1 MKEQFDV
8 YEDIRQRTN
17 GEMYIGVVGPV
28 RTGKSTFIKRFM
40 ETLVLPNMEE
50 GAEKQRTIDEL
61 PQSGSGRTITTTE
74 PKFIPKQAAQIIL
87 NDNASIRV
95 RLVDCVGYMVD
106 GATGH
111 LEEDKERLVKTPWYD
126 YEIPFTK
133 AANIGTRKVMTDHA
147 TIGIVVTSD
156 GSFGEIDHDGFAK
169 TEQEIVSE
177 MKQLGK
183 PFIVILNSVK
193 PQSNE
198 TKELADQLSIQ
209 YGVKVLPVNCD
220 QLRSNDIL
228 EILKNILFE
237 FPISQI
243 RFYIPKWAE
252 TLEANHPIKQAV
264 VDYAKVVM
272 KEVTGMRK
280 VYELPNPESDYISE
294 ALVVHVDLK
303 DGNIHLKI
311 GIPDEFYYE
320 MLSGLLGAKVENE
333 YDFLTMLKEVSGK
346 RIEYDHVA
354 SAMDSVKMKGYGLVM
369 PAKESIKLEEPELIK
384 HGTKYGIK
392 IKASAPSLH
401 FIKANV
407 STEIAPIVGTEE
419 QAKDF
424 LANMKEQLKSS
435 PESLWKINI
444 FGKTVE
450 QMVEEG
456 LVSKSNKIN
465 DDSQIR
471 LQDTMEK
478 IINDSNGG
486 MVFIII

>member
-40 ETLVLPNMEE
+40 ETLVLPGMKD

-61 PQSGSGRTITTTE
+61 PQSGSGKTITTTE
-74 PKFIPKQAAQIIL
+74 PKFIPEQAAQIVL
-87 NDNASIRV
+87 NDNASINV

-111 LEEDKERLVKTPWYD
+111 LEENKERLVKTPWYD

-133 AANIGTRKVMTDHA
+133 AAHIGTKKVMTEHA
-147 TIGIVVTSD
+147 TIGIVVTGD
-156 GSFGEIDHDGFAK
+156 GSFGEIDHNGFAK
-169 TEQEIVSE
+169 VEQEIISE

-193 PQSNE
+193 PQSKE
-198 TKELADQLSIQ
+198 TKELSMKLSGQ

-220 QLRSNDIL
+220 QLKSNDIL
-228 EILKNILFE
+228 EILKSILFE

-243 RFYIPKWAE
+243 SFFIPKWAE
-252 TLEANHPIKQAV
+252 TLENNHSIKQAAV
-264 VDYAKVVM
+264 EYAKTVM
-272 KEVTGMRK
+272 KEISGMRQI
-280 VYELPNPESDYISE
+280 YELPEPESEFISE
-294 ALVVHVDLK
+294 VAVASMNLK
-303 DGNIHLKI
+303 DGSVSLRIS
-311 GIPDEFYYE
+311 IPEEYYYE
-320 MLSGLLGAKVENE
+320 MLSGLLGTTVGNE
-333 YDFLTMLKEVSGK
+333 YEFLTILKELSEK
-346 RIEYDHVA
+346 RQEYDHVA
-354 SAMDSVKMKGYGLVM
+354 AAINSVKMKGYGLVM
-369 PAKESIKLEEPELIK
+369 PEKESIKLEEPELIK

-407 STEIAPIVGTEE
+407 STEIAPIVGSED

-424 LANMKEQLKSS
+424 LANMKEQLHSS
-435 PESLWKINI
+435 PEGLWKINI

-456 LVSKSNKIN
+456 LISKSNKIN

>member
-8 YEDIRQRTN
+8 YADIMERTD

-40 ETLVLPNMEE
+40 ETLVLPKLPQ
-50 GAEKQRTIDEL
+50 GPEKERTIDEL
-61 PQSGSGRTITTTE
+61 PQSGTGRTITTTE
-74 PKFIPKQAAQIIL
+74 PKFIPKEAAEISL
-87 NDNASIRV
+87 NDETNIKV

-126 YEIPFTK
+126 YDIPFAK
-133 AANIGTRKVMTDHA
+133 AAHIGTKKVMTDHA
-147 TIGIVVTSD
+147 TIGIIMTSD
-156 GSFGEIDHDGFAK
+156 GSFGEIERDDFAPV
-169 TEQEIVSE
+169 ESEIIEE
-177 MKQLGK
+177 MKTLGK
-183 PFIVILNSVK
+183 PFVVMLNSVR
-193 PQSNE
+193 PSSAE
-198 TKELADQLSIQ
+198 TIELADKLTNQ

-220 QLRSNDIL
+220 QLKSKDIIS
-228 EILKNILFE
+228 ILKYILLE
-237 FPISQI
+237 FPISKI

-252 TLEANHPIKQAV
+252 TLEYENPIKQALIEYARQV
-264 VDYAKVVM
+264 LNAVDSM
-272 KEVTGMRK
+272 KH
-280 VYELPNPESDYISE
+280 VYEVEQPDSDYINDASVNN
-294 ALVVHVDLK
+294 LDLK
-303 DGNIHLKI
+303 NGTVDFVIS
-311 GIPDEFYYE
+311 IPEKYYYD
-320 MLSGLLGAKVENE
+320 MLSSLLDADVHNE
-333 YDFLTMLKEVSGK
+333 YEFLRLLKDVSGRRK
-346 RIEYDHVA
+346 EYNRVSD
-354 SAMDSVKMKGYGLVM
+354 AMDSVQMKGYGLVM
-369 PAKESIKLEEPELIK
+369 PEKENITLAEPELIK
-384 HGTKYGIK
+384 HGSKYGIK
-392 IKASAPSLH
+392 IKANAPSLH

-424 LANMKEQLKSS
+424 LSNMKEQLKTS
-435 PESLWKINI
+435 PEALWNINI

-456 LVSKSNKIN
+456 LISKSNKIN
-465 DDSQIR
+465 DESQIK

>member
-8 YEDIRQRTN
+8 YQDISERTS

-40 ETLVLPNMEE
+40 ESLVLPQMENN
-50 GAEKQRTIDEL
+50 AEKERTIDEL
-61 PQSGSGRTITTTE
+61 PQSGSGRTVTTTE
-74 PKFIPKQAAQIIL
+74 PKFIPKQSANIRL
-87 NDNASIRV
+87 NDETDVNV
-95 RLVDCVGYMVD
+95 RLVDCVGYMVE
-106 GATGH
+106 GASGH
-111 LEEDKERLVKTPWYD
+111 LEDDEERLVKTPWFE
-126 YEIPFTK
+126 YEIPFSK
-133 AANIGTRKVMTDHA
+133 AAHIGTKKVMTDHA
-147 TIGIVVTSD
+147 TIGVIITGD
-156 GSFGEIDHDGFAK
+156 GSFGEINRNSFCPVE
-169 TEQEIVSE
+169 EQLVSE
-177 MKQLGK
+177 MKELGK

-193 PQSNE
+193 PNSRE
-198 TKELADQLSIQ
+198 TKDLADELTKQ

-220 QLRSNDIL
+220 QLRGNDIL
-228 EILKNILFE
+228 EILKHILFE
-237 FPISQI
+237 FPIGQI
-243 RFYIPKWAE
+243 RFFIPKWTE
-252 TLEANHPIKQAV
+252 TLEGSHPIKQAMIS
-264 VDYAKVVM
+264 YAKQILQEMSGM
-272 KEVTGMRK
+272 KHI
-280 VYELPNPESDYISE
+280 YEIPDTDNEYISQVSVSKLNLKNGTVDLNIQIPESY
-294 ALVVHVDLK
+294 
-303 DGNIHLKI
+303 
-311 GIPDEFYYE
+311 YYE
-320 MLSGLLGAKVENE
+320 MLTNLLGAPVENE
-333 YDFLTMLKEVSGK
+333 YDFLTLLKDVAARRK
-346 RIEYDHVA
+346 EYEHVA
-354 SAMDSVKMKGYGLVM
+354 DAMSSVQMKGYGLVM
-369 PAKESIKLEEPELIK
+369 PEKENITLAEPELIK
-384 HGTKYGIK
+384 HGNKYGIK
-392 IKASAPSLH
+392 IKANAPSLH

-435 PESLWKINI
+435 PEALWKINI

>member
-8 YEDIRQRTN
+8 YQDIKERT
-17 GEMYIGVVGPV
+17 GGDMYIGVVGPV

-40 ETLVLPNMEE
+40 ETLVLPGMED
-50 GAEKQRTIDEL
+50 GAEKERTIDEL

-74 PKFIPKQAAQIIL
+74 PKFIPKQGAKIAL
-87 NDNASIRV
+87 NDEASINV
-95 RLVDCVGYMVD
+95 RLVDCVGYMVE
-106 GATGH
+106 GASGH
-111 LEEDKERLVKTPWYD
+111 EEEEKERLVKTPWYD

-133 AANIGTRKVMTDHA
+133 AAHIGTKKVMTDHA
-147 TIGIVVTSD
+147 TIGVIITGD
-156 GSFGEIDHDGFAK
+156 GSFGELDRDGFYPVEK
-169 TEQEIVSE
+169 DLVEE
-177 MKQLGK
+177 MKSLGK

-193 PQSNE
+193 PGSRE
-198 TKELADQLSIQ
+198 TQDLAEELTSQ

-220 QLRSNDIL
+220 QLKAEDII
-228 EILKNILFE
+228 EVLKNILLE

-243 RFYIPKWAE
+243 SFCIPKWAE
-252 TLEANHPIKQAV
+252 TLECTHPIKQAV
-264 VDYAKVVM
+264 VDYAKQVM
-272 KEVTGMRK
+272 AMVTDMK
-280 VYELPNPESDYISE
+280 NVYDIPNPESEYISNSFI
-294 ALVVHVDLK
+294 ASLSLK
-303 DGNIHLKI
+303 DGTVNLNIA
-311 GIPDEFYYE
+311 IPENYYYE
-320 MLSGLLGAKVENE
+320 MLTSLLGAPVENE
-333 YDFLTMLKEVSGK
+333 YDFLTMLREVAGK
-346 RIEYDHVA
+346 RNEYEHVA
-354 SAMDSVKMKGYGLVM
+354 DAMNSVQMKGYGLVM
-369 PAKESIKLEEPELIK
+369 PEKENITLAEPELIK

-392 IKASAPSLH
+392 IKANAPSLH

-407 STEIAPIVGTEE
+407 TTEIAPIVGTEE

-424 LANMKEQLKSS
+424 LSNMKEQLKTS
-435 PESLWKINI
+435 PEALWKINI

-456 LVSKSNKIN
+456 LISKSNKIN

>member
-8 YEDIRQRTN
+8 YQDIKERT
-17 GEMYIGVVGPV
+17 GGDMYIGVVGPV

-40 ETLVLPNMEE
+40 ETLVLPGMED

-61 PQSGSGRTITTTE
+61 PQSGSGKTITTTE
-74 PKFIPKQAAQIIL
+74 PKFIPKQAAKIAL
-87 NDNASIRV
+87 NEDASVNV

-106 GATGH
+106 GASGH
-111 LEEDKERLVKTPWYD
+111 LEEEKERLVKTPWYD

-133 AANIGTRKVMTDHA
+133 AAHIGTKKVMTDHA
-147 TIGIVVTSD
+147 TIGVIITGD
-156 GSFGEIDHDGFAK
+156 GSFGELPREGFYK
-169 TEQEIVSE
+169 VENELVSE
-177 MKQLGK
+177 MKSLGK

-193 PQSNE
+193 PQSRE
-198 TKELADQLSIQ
+198 TQDLAEELTNQ

-220 QLRSNDIL
+220 QLKANDIL
-228 EILKNILFE
+228 EILKNILLE

-243 RFYIPKWAE
+243 NFYIPKWAE
-252 TLEANHPIKQAV
+252 TLSASHPIKQAALS
-264 VDYAKVVM
+264 YAKMVLKEMDGM
-272 KEVTGMRK
+272 KN
-280 VYELPNPESDYISE
+280 VYQLPAPESEFISE
-294 ALVVHVDLK
+294 VAISNLNLK
-303 DGNIHLKI
+303 NGTINLNIS
-311 GIPDEFYYE
+311 IPETYYYE
-320 MLSGLLGAKVENE
+320 MLSNLMGAPVENE
-333 YDFLTMLKEVSGK
+333 YDFLTMLKEVADK
-346 RIEYDHVA
+346 RREYDHVA
-354 SAMDSVKMKGYGLVM
+354 SAMSSVKMKGYGLVM
-369 PAKESIKLEEPELIK
+369 PEKENIKLEEPELIK

-392 IKASAPSLH
+392 IKANAPSLH

-424 LANMKEQLKSS
+424 LANMKEQLKTS
-435 PESLWKINI
+435 PEALWKINI

-456 LVSKSNKIN
+456 LISKSNKIN

>member
-40 ETLVLPNMEE
+40 ETLVLPGMKD

-61 PQSGSGRTITTTE
+61 PQSGSGKTITTTE
-74 PKFIPKQAAQIIL
+74 PKFIPKQAAKIVL
-87 NDNASIRV
+87 NDNASINV

-111 LEEDKERLVKTPWYD
+111 LEENKERLVKTPWYD

-133 AANIGTRKVMTDHA
+133 AAHIGTKKVMTEHA
-147 TIGIVVTSD
+147 TIGIVVTGD
-156 GSFGEIDHDGFAK
+156 GSFGEISHDGFAK
-169 TEQEIVSE
+169 VEQEIISE

-183 PFIVILNSVK
+183 PFIVVLNSVK
-193 PQSNE
+193 PQSKE
-198 TKELADQLSIQ
+198 TKELSMKLSSQ

-220 QLRSNDIL
+220 QLKSNDIL

-243 RFYIPKWAE
+243 SFFIPKWAE
-252 TLEANHPIKQAV
+252 TLDNNHPIKQAV
-264 VDYAKVVM
+264 VMYAKTVM
-272 KEVTGMRK
+272 KEIAGMRQI
-280 VYELPNPESDYISE
+280 YELPEPESEFINE
-294 ALVVHVDLK
+294 VAVAHVNLK
-303 DGNIHLKI
+303 DGTVSLKI
-311 GIPDEFYYE
+311 SIPEEYYYE
-320 MLSGLLGAKVENE
+320 MLSSLLGANVGNE
-333 YDFLTMLKEVSGK
+333 YEFLTMLKELSEK
-346 RIEYDHVA
+346 RREYDHVA
-354 SAMDSVKMKGYGLVM
+354 MAMDSVKMKGYGLVM
-369 PAKESIKLEEPELIK
+369 PEKESIKLEEPELIK

-392 IKASAPSLH
+392 IKANAPSLH

-424 LANMKEQLKSS
+424 LANMKEQLHSS
-435 PESLWKINI
+435 PEGLWKINI

-456 LVSKSNKIN
+456 LISKSNKIN

>member
-87 NDNASIRV
+87 NDNASIKV

-193 PQSNE
+193 PQSSE

-424 LANMKEQLKSS
+424 LSNMKEQLKSS

>member
-61 PQSGSGRTITTTE
+61 PQSGSGKPITTTE
-74 PKFIPKQAAQIIL
+74 PKFIPKQAAQITL
-87 NDNASIRV
+87 NDNASVQV
-95 RLVDCVGYMVD
+95 RLVDCVGYMVN
-106 GATGH
+106 GAAGH
-111 LEEDKERLVKTPWYD
+111 LEENKERLVKTPWYD

-133 AANIGTRKVMTDHA
+133 AAHIGTKKVMTDHA
-147 TIGIVVTSD
+147 TIGIVVTAD
-156 GSFGEIDHDGFAK
+156 GSFGEISHDDFAGM
-169 TEQEIVSE
+169 EQEIVSE

-183 PFIVILNSVK
+183 PFIVVLNSVK
-193 PQSNE
+193 PQSTE
-198 TKELADQLSIQ
+198 TKELAEQLSAQ

-220 QLRSNDIL
+220 QLRSHDIL

-237 FPISQI
+237 FPISRI
-243 RFYIPKWAE
+243 GFYIPKWAE
-252 TLEANHPIKQAV
+252 TLEKNHPIKQAV
-264 VDYAKVVM
+264 VAYAKNVM
-272 KEVTGMRK
+272 KEITGMRK
-280 VYELPNPESDYISE
+280 IYELPEPESDYISE
-294 ALVVHVDLK
+294 VSVTKVNLK
-303 DGNIHLKI
+303 NGEIHLKI
-311 GIPDEFYYE
+311 AIPEALYFE

-333 YDFLTMLKEVSGK
+333 YDFLTMLKEVSEK
-346 RIEYDHVA
+346 RKEYDHVS
-354 SAMDSVKMKGYGLVM
+354 SAMNSVKMKGYGLVM
-369 PAKESIKLEEPELIK
+369 PEKENITLEEPELIK

-424 LANMKEQLKSS
+424 LVNMKEQLNSS

-456 LVSKSNKIN
+456 LISKSNKIN
-465 DDSQIR
+465 DESQIR

>member
-28 RTGKSTFIKRFM
+28 RTGKSTFIKRIM
-40 ETLVLPNMEE
+40 ETLVLPNMED

-61 PQSGSGRTITTTE
+61 PQSGSGKTITTTE
-74 PKFIPKQAAQIIL
+74 PKFIPKQAARIRL
-87 NDNASIRV
+87 NENTDVNI

-133 AANIGTRKVMTDHA
+133 AAHIGTRKVMTDHA
-147 TIGIVVTSD
+147 TIGIVITTD
-156 GSFGEIDHDGFAK
+156 GSFGELGHESFLPM
-169 TEQEIVSE
+169 EQEIISE

-183 PFIVILNSVK
+183 PFVVVLNSVK
-193 PQSNE
+193 PKSPE
-198 TKELADQLSIQ
+198 TKEMADLLSQQ
-209 YGVKVLPVNCD
+209 YGAKVLPVNCD
-220 QLRSNDIL
+220 QLKSSDIL

-252 TLEANHPIKQAV
+252 TLEKDHPIKQAV
-264 VDYAKVVM
+264 VDYAKTVM
-272 KEVTGMRK
+272 KETAGMRE
-280 VYELPNPESDYISE
+280 VYALPEPESDYISE
-294 ALVVHVDLK
+294 VSVASVNLK
-303 DGNIHLKI
+303 DGSIHLKI
-311 GIPDEFYYE
+311 AIPESFYYE
-320 MLSGLLGAKVENE
+320 MLSGLLGARVENE
-333 YDFLTMLKEVSGK
+333 YDFLTMLKEVSAK
-346 RIEYDHVA
+346 RMEYDHVA
-354 SAMDSVKMKGYGLVM
+354 DAMDSVKMKGYGLVM
-369 PAKESIKLEEPELIK
+369 PAKENIKLEEPELIK

-419 QAKDF
+419 QAEDF
-424 LANMKEQLKSS
+424 LTNMKEQLKAS

-456 LVSKSNKIN
+456 LISKSNKIN
-465 DDSQIR
+465 DDSQMR